1 MRLFGHPVHVMLVH
15 FPVALWPA
23 HTALHAAAGWLPP
36 GVAAVAGYWLLVAA
50 TALGCLA
57 AFCGALDLME
67 LARAKDEHGFRSG
80 AVHAV
85 VNGVVLA
92 GFTVIAAFE
101 YRDYPAIAHGAGGLA
116 AEVALLIAMVV
127 GNYFGAKVIWDRR

>member
-36 GVAAVAGYWLLVAA
+36 GVAAIAGYWLLVAA
-50 TALGCLA
+50 TALGWLA
-57 AFCGALDLME
+57 AFCGTLDLIE
-67 LARAKDEHGFRSG
+67 IACVKDERGLRSG
-80 AVHAV
+80 VVHAV
-85 VNGVVLA
+85 VNGVVLV
-92 GFTVIAAFE
+92 GFTVITAFE

-116 AEVALLIAMVV
+116 AEIALLVAMGV
-127 GNYFGAKVIWDRR
+127 GNYFGAKIIWDER